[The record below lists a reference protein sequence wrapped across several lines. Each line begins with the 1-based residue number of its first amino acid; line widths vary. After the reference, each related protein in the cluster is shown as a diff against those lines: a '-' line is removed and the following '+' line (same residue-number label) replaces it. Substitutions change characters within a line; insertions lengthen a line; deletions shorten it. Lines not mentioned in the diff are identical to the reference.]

1 MRRFLIGVLACI
13 GGLALLVAVVV
24 AILVSRYISHET
36 ELPGRIL
43 LTADWRERLSESAAV
58 PSILDLELHPRPTIT
73 DIVLALDAAAADPRV
88 RGLLVRLAETSNG
101 FGATQELRDAFRTL
115 YGVFSGQGAA
125 AVAEVE
131 NAVGMNLQDWIAR
144 HAQQTRSAVD
154 QHDAM
159 HAQDAAVRDAVSG
172 SYGGGRGL

>member
-1 MRRFLIGVLACI
+1 MADQIQYGKAAYGNLEELA
-13 GGLALLVAVVV
+13 GSG
-24 AILVSRYISHET
+24 T
-36 ELPGRIL
+36 K
-43 LTADWRERLSESAAV
+43 
-58 PSILDLELHPRPTIT
+58 LD
-73 DIVLALDAAAADPRV
+73 
-88 RGLLVRLAETSNG
+88 S
-101 FGATQELRDAFRTL
+101 ATQELRDAFRTL